1 MKKGDGTR
9 RDKQILYLILDSPN
23 SCFLKNGHYVVICT
37 VLDLSGETHRA
48 NERGGEQ
55 YDKQSNLL

>member
-48 NERGGEQ
+48 NERGGGTI
-55 YDKQSNLL
+55 